1 MGGALRSFHGHFMFS
16 RPTFSPTSLPDDEM
30 PFERD
35 RCLPSSWLKR
45 PSTHRHSLFPVQHH
59 FTRAAM
65 GGALRSF
72 HGHSMFHSPN
82 FSPTF
87 WAEVPFERDACQE
100 ARSSDLPRTF
110 ISFSHCNTIVLEQPW
125 VGPFAHSM
133 ATPCFT
139 RPTFRQLFGLRCHL
153 SEMLA
158 KKLAQATFH
167 APSFPLPNATPLY
180 LSSHG
185 WGPSLISWPLH
196 VFSPNFFA
204 RLFG

>member
-1 MGGALRSFHGHFMFS
+1 MGPFAHSMATPCFT
-16 RPTFSPTSLPDDEM
+16 RPTFSPTFWAEV

-35 RCLPSSWLKR
+35 ACQEARSSGLLHTVIPSFQCNTTSLEQPWVG
-45 PSTHRHSLFPVQHH
+45 PFAHSMATPC
-59 FTRAAM
+59 FTR
-65 GGALRSF
+65 
-72 HGHSMFHSPN
+72 PT

-110 ISFSHCNTIVLEQPW
+110 ISFSHCNTIALEQPW

-167 APSFPLPNATPLY
+167 GPSFPLPNATPLY